1 TADHRPVYGYDA
13 CGSGGGGGLP
23 ARRSQAG
30 CASRNDIRVSWR
42 RSAVHEPRLG
52 VVEAGGFC
60 CARCIFGN
68 CERGSGRPYYVYSS
82 LSFRLTK
89 SWTNLVCSATLSS
102 DLH

>member
-1 TADHRPVYGYDA
+1 DHRPVYGYDA

-23 ARRSQAG
+23 ARRSQTG
-30 CASRNDIRVSWR
+30 CASRNAIRVSGG
-42 RSAVHEPRLG
+42 RSGVHEPRFG
-52 VVEAGGFC
+52 VVEAGWFS
-60 CARCIFGN
+60 CARCILGTV
-68 CERGSGRPYYVYSS
+68 ERGYGRPYYVDFS